1 MSLSIIIQITRK
13 KNKRI
18 NQARNEKLND
28 PFYCSTYRLAS
39 LAFLKL
45 ANLLQGNH

>member
-28 PFYCSTYRLAS
+28 PFIV
-39 LAFLKL
+39 
-45 ANLLQGNH
+45 LLIVWHLWPF